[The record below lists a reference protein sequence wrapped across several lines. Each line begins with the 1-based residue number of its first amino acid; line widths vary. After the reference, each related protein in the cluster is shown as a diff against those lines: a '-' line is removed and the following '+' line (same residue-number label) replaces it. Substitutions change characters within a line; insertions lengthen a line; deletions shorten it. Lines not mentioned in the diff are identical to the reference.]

1 MKKTTLL
8 ASTENAYRGRW
19 VSEDLSYDISVFQA
33 QLQFS
38 LAVWQAEGIKVI
50 WLTLSS
56 DRSHLIP
63 IAQELGFV
71 FHHIAHN
78 NGKSLVL
85 TKRLVVNAI
94 IPDYAHHTV
103 GVGGIVTNQ
112 QAEVLVIVEKHDMQ
126 IRPGHYK
133 FPGGAVDRGELL
145 QDAVIREV
153 MEETHIKTVFQGIVG
168 FRHYHKGQFATSNL
182 YFLCHL
188 VAQSEH
194 IIACEREIGLAQWMK
209 ISDYLSCASVMPFN
223 KNMLEATLR
232 GDYLKRRQIDQL
244 MGLSANEYEI
254 YD

>member
-1 MKKTTLL
+1 MNKATLL
-8 ASTENAYRGRW
+8 ASTENRYRGRW
-19 VSEDLSYDISVFQA
+19 VSKDLPHDISLFQA

-38 LAVWQAEGIKVI
+38 LSVWQAEGIKVI
-50 WLTLSS
+50 WLTVSS

-63 IAQELGFV
+63 VAQEQGFV
-71 FHHIAHN
+71 FHHVAHES
-78 NGKSLVL
+78 GQSLIL
-85 TKRLVVNAI
+85 TKRLVSNAI

-112 QAEVLVIVEKHDMQ
+112 QGEVLTIVEKHDMQ
-126 IRPGHYK
+126 TRPEHYK

-153 MEETHIKTVFQGIVG
+153 IEETHIKTIFQGIVG
-168 FRHYHKGQFATSNL
+168 FRHYHKGQFATSNF

-188 VAQSEH
+188 IAQSEH
-194 IIACEREIGLAQWMK
+194 IIACENEIGLAQWMK

-223 KNMLEATLR
+223 KNMLVAALR
-232 GDYLKRRQIDQL
+232 GNYLKRRQADQL
-244 MGLSANEYEI
+244 MGLSENEYEI